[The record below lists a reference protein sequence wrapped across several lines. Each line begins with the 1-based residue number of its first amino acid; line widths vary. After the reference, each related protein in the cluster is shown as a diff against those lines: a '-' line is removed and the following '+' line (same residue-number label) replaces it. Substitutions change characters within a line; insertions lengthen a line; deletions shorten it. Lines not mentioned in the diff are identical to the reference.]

1 MYFSFNMKNS
11 EKEALYEN
19 IMLKVSKTIKE
30 ALNEEQD
37 Q

>member
-19 IMLKVSKTIKE
+19 IMLNVSKMIKKS
-30 ALNEEQD
+30 LNEE
-37 Q
+37 